1 MSESKGIAVYCEIKG
16 DKILSIAAEGLGIGR
31 KLADNL
37 GEELF
42 AIVLGS
48 GISSFAQ
55 QAIASGADK
64 VYVVDDAQLKD
75 YQPDAYISVL
85 DNVAK
90 TIKPQIIIM
99 GQTDTGRELA
109 PRLAFR
115 LGTAATM
122 DWVDP

>member
-1 MSESKGIAVYCEIKG
+1 MSDYRGVVVYCEIKG
-16 DKILSIAAEGLGIGR
+16 DKILPISAEGLGVGR
-31 KLADNL
+31 KLADSLGQELWAILVGGGIINL
-37 GEELF
+37 
-42 AIVLGS
+42 
-48 GISSFAQ
+48 AQ
-55 QAIASGADK
+55 TAIASGADK
-64 VYVVDDAQLKD
+64 VYIVDDAQLKD
-75 YQPDAYISVL
+75 YQPDAYLSVL